1 LFYIQGHDMPKNL
14 RLNRL
19 WFWIFVALY
28 FVIKVA
34 LNQYAMADLGNSTN
48 LARSLEP
55 GLVVGL
61 AFVVGARLNDA
72 GRNRWIGI
80 GATLLITMILPLV
93 LLFGYFAVFPK
104 PAGATGSEQEFM
116 DLFSTMSLVPLALLV
131 ALLIWA
137 GTRPQA
143 PQLFT
148 APSVSPPTM

>member
-1 LFYIQGHDMPKNL
+1 MPKNL

-19 WFWIFVALY
+19 WFWILVAIY
-28 FVIKVA
+28 FVIKIP
-34 LNQYAMADLGNSTN
+34 LIQYAMANLGSSH
-48 LARSLEP
+48 LAGSLDTP
-55 GLVVGL
+55 LVLML

-80 GATLLITMILPLV
+80 GATLLFTMILPLV
-93 LLFGYFAVFPK
+93 LLFGYLAVFPK